1 MPFFDGATPTY
12 NQRERETYTY
22 IDKCNKYRKDLD
34 FVPIFKM

>member
-12 NQRERETYTY
+12 NQRETCTY

-34 FVPIFKM
+34 FDPIFKM

>member
-12 NQRERETYTY
+12 NQRESHVPTKT
-22 IDKCNKYRKDLD
+22 NVTKDLD